1 MIFSKK
7 YRFSL
12 SIISGFLLIL
22 SFPFTGGLA
31 FLGFV
36 AWVPLLLVEN
46 SIRKGKLRSGKV
58 FVHAYLS
65 FLIYNLGTTFWIYFA
80 SPEGAYMAIILNSL
94 FMSLA
99 FYAYHLARKHLSTN
113 FGWFFLIVFWVGFE
127 HAHYHWE
134 LSWPWLTLGNVFSLY
149 PQVVQWYEITGVMG
163 GSIWLLGV
171 NYLIFS
177 YLLNQIQQSKGNSQ
191 RNGKRFLIGIFLAL
205 FVPSSFSLVRFFTY
219 KEKSNPVEVAVI
231 QPNIDPYNE
240 KFVRDPSEQINKM
253 LGLAREISS
262 DKTNFILFP
271 ETAISSSVDEGFL
284 RQNES
289 VSAFLNFA
297 KDHPNVHLLTGA
309 STYAFFKNKNSTA
322 SKKINGSSDFI
333 EFYNSSLSIEKDN
346 TDIVHKSKLVLGV
359 EEIPFTE
366 WFPFLE
372 ELSINNGGTSGTLG
386 KEIEPQTINSQHG
399 LYAPIVC
406 YESIYGEFI
415 SQQAQKGA
423 ELLFIITNDGWW
435 KDTPGYKQHNS
446 FASIRAIE
454 TRRSVARAANTGY
467 SSFVNQ
473 RGEIIKQSS
482 WWKPDAMKT
491 TLNRN
496 KEKTIYVRWGDF
508 LYRILSALAV
518 LLIVAIIFKQLKCLV
533 QSKKQDKKKSH
544 L

>member
-12 SIISGFLLIL
+12 SIISGLLLIL

-36 AWVPLLLVEN
+36 AWVPILLVEN

-65 FLIYNLGTTFWIYFA
+65 FLIYNIGTTFWIYFA

-94 FMSLA
+94 FMALA
-99 FYAYHLARKHLSTN
+99 FYAYHLARKHLSTKL
-113 FGWFFLIVFWVGFE
+113 GWVFLIVFWVGFE

-177 YLLNQIQQSKGNSQ
+177 YLLNQFQLSKGETKT
-191 RNGKRFLIGIFLAL
+191 NGKRLLIGIFLAL
-205 FVPSSFSLVRFFTY
+205 FIPSTFSLVRFFTY
-219 KEKSNPVEVAVI
+219 KEKINPVEVAVI
-231 QPNIDPYNE
+231 QPNIDPYND

-253 LGLAREISS
+253 LGLASKISS
-262 DKTNFILFP
+262 NQTNFILFP
-271 ETAISSSVDEGFL
+271 ETAISSSVEEGFL

-297 KDHPNVHLLTGA
+297 KDHPNAHLLTGA
-309 STYAFFKNKNSTA
+309 STYAFFKKKNSIA

-386 KEIEPQTINSQHG
+386 KEIEPQTMNSQYG

-415 SQQAQKGA
+415 SQQVQKGA

-435 KDTPGYKQHNS
+435 RDTPGYKQHNS

-482 WWKPDAMKT
+482 WWKVDAMKT

-496 KEKTIYVRWGDF
+496 KDKTVYVLWGDF
-508 LYRILSALAV
+508 FYRILSALAV
-518 LLIVAIIFKQLKCLV
+518 LLIAVIIFKQLKYIV
-533 QSKKQDKKKSH
+533 KSKK
-544 L
+544 